1 MELKNSSDDDYQEEE
16 MPSTVKLKEKK
27 RTYND
32 EDSDYEVSNPGWADA
47 MAKVLHTKTDKSFI
61 LKKAKKDCDFVETK
75 KKDIEIVN
83 EEGKVIKDP
92 IDEQIKQNDYQN
104 QRKKLLEQKEKKLL
118 WRNMCRVK
126 PDISEKVKERTL
138 ARIAT
143 KGVVQLFNAVRQHQ
157 KTLGEKLSLAGNSEV
172 KKEKILKTFTKG
184 EFLDILKNKEK
195 KSQETEKDEKSSEE
209 KQNTWD
215 ALRDNFMMEATLKD
229 WDKD

>member
-16 MPSTVKLKEKK
+16 MPSTLKLKEKK

-47 MAKVLHTKTDKSFI
+47 MAKVLRTKTDKSFI

-215 ALRDNFMMEATLKD
+215 ALRDNFMMEATLKN

>member
-16 MPSTVKLKEKK
+16 MPSTLKLKEKK